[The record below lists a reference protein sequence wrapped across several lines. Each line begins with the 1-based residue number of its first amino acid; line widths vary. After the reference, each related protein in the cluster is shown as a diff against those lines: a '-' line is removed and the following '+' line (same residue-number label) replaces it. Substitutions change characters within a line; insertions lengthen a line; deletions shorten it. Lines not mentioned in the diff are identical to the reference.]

1 MSSPDEKAWF
11 ASPLG
16 QYLLQREQ
24 AYHDQVVAD
33 IFGFNALQLGMLEQ
47 DLLRTSRIPYRFR
60 AGLAE
65 GVALQTDAAQ
75 LPLASQSIDLVL
87 LPHVLEF
94 SDQAHQ
100 ILREAERVL
109 MPEGQIVIS
118 GYNPFSLWGLR
129 RSLSYNDNRA
139 YPWTGRF
146 IGLARIKDWLAL
158 LGFEVVGGRMCCYE
172 PPLRNEKW
180 LRKFQF
186 MEAVGDRWWALAGG
200 VYFIQAKKRVH
211 GMRLILPSWHE
222 ARAARKGLAPAAQK
236 LLNHAVAADGALSS
250 TATIT
255 ALNKN

>member
-1 MSSPDEKAWF
+1 MSSPDENAWF
-11 ASPLG
+11 TSPLG

-24 AYHDQVVAD
+24 AYFDQVVAD

-47 DLLRTSRIPYRFR
+47 DLLRGSRIPYRFR
-60 AGLAE
+60 AGLDE
-65 GVALQTDAAQ
+65 GVALRADVAQ
-75 LPLASQSIDLVL
+75 LPLASQSIDLLL

-94 SDQAHQ
+94 SSHAHQ

-118 GYNPFSLWGLR
+118 GYNPFSLWGLW
-129 RSLSYNDNRA
+129 RSLPYNDNRA
-139 YPWTGRF
+139 YPWSGRF
-146 IGLARIKDWLAL
+146 IGLTRIKDWLAL

-172 PPLRNEKW
+172 PPLQNEKW
-180 LRKFQF
+180 RRKFHF
-186 MEAVGDRWWALAGG
+186 MEAAGDRWWALAGG

-211 GMRLILPSWHE
+211 GMRLILPSWQD

-250 TATIT
+250 TASDDG
-255 ALNKN
+255 A